1 MTPASNSTLTT
12 WTWARTRSTPGG
24 EFAADDDDD
33 VINEND
39 YDDDGAQAGLARK
52 AGLREMLAK
61 ARGENLDQQWNS
73 DQALPEKGK
82 KTAYNRPNEPSDPPL
97 KEDDEPPKI
106 VAAGPTTIDPYVFV
120 DFFTP
125 FART

>member
-33 VINEND
+33 DDVTD
-39 YDDDGAQAGLARK
+39 KDDDNDDGVQARLARK

-61 ARGENLDQQWNS
+61 APGENLDQQ
-73 DQALPEKGK
+73 
-82 KTAYNRPNEPSDPPL
+82 
-97 KEDDEPPKI
+97 
-106 VAAGPTTIDPYVFV
+106 
-120 DFFTP
+120 
-125 FART
+125 

>member
-1 MTPASNSTLTT
+1 MTPTSNSTLTT

-61 ARGENLDQQWNS
+61 ARGENLDH
-73 DQALPEKGK
+73 DIKH
-82 KTAYNRPNEPSDPPL
+82 
-97 KEDDEPPKI
+97 
-106 VAAGPTTIDPYVFV
+106 PTINHLWVSCL
-120 DFFTP
+120 
-125 FART
+125 